1 MEPAE
6 KRTCGAKNREGKPC
20 RKPPMKGKTRC
31 RLHGGATPT
40 GTKGNLKHGLYAA
53 HLTEA
58 EKDAWNDIPIGV
70 VDDELRLCRVWLNR
84 AFELETDIGRKPNSV
99 EHLAGFEL
107 SEIRRS
113 SKGNEKPTT
122 DVISRRPDVMARV
135 NWLLGRIAQLEKV
148 RVELI
153 AAARESGEDV
163 ADKARDLTE
172 TLREMRATEQR
183 TDGDDGLQR

>member
-1 MEPAE
+1 MQ
-6 KRTCGAKNREGKPC
+6 GKAC
-20 RKPPMKGKTRC
+20 CAMHGGKT
-31 RLHGGATPT
+31 PK

-58 EKDAWNDIPIGV
+58 EKAAWNDIPIGV
-70 VDDELRLCRVWLNR
+70 VDDELRLCKVWLNR
-84 AFELETDIGRKPNSV
+84 AFELETDIGGKPNSV

-122 DVISRRPDVMARV
+122 DVISRRPDVMARI

-148 RVELI
+148 RVELL
-153 AAARESGEDV
+153 AAARESGEGTAKPMPWVD
-163 ADKARDLTE
+163 
-172 TLREMRATEQR
+172 
-183 TDGDDGLQR
+183 